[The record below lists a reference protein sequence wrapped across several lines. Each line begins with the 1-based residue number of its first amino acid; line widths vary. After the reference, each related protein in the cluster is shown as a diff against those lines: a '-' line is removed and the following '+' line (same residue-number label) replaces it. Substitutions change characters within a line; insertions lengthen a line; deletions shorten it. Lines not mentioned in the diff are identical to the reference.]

1 MPKDRTSP
9 VRLRLDVYDRVQAA
23 VANVIQLGWATLG
36 IESKSTPTL
45 TAVITE
51 AIGLLE
57 ERINKAKK
65 GRR

>member
-1 MPKDRTSP
+1 MSSDRTSP

-23 VANVIQLGWATLG
+23 AANVIQLGWAALG
-36 IESKSTPTL
+36 ITSTSTPTL
-45 TAVITE
+45 TSVIAE